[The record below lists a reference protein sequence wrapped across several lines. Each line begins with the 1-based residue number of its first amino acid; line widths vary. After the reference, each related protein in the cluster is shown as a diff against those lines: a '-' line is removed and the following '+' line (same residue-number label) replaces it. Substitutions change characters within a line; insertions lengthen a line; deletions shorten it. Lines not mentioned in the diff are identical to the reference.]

1 MDVKVIIIL
10 FQAERF
16 SIYVTY
22 CKNKPDSNH
31 ILVNHAGNF
40 FDVST
45 TVLRPVFWPT
55 FSHSNVSEFR
65 FSDVSERY

>member
-45 TVLRPVFWPT
+45 TVLPLRRLKK
-55 FSHSNVSEFR
+55 SMSLEMIARS
-65 FSDVSERY
+65 